1 MSYFK
6 LINGIKYLL
15 RADTRVITIT
25 EGYTTDF
32 DAYKQNI
39 PVMAHII
46 VDSGTVQDNLNV
58 YSVQLWIVD
67 IVVENNNIT
76 IEKFIG
82 NDNLQ
87 EVYELTDNI
96 ARRFYMKFV
105 RDSEGNDIYLDSL
118 PTFEKVE
125 ETETQNRLAGWL
137 LSFDVGVPNPEIN
150 ICDEVVSEL
159 ATENDEFLVQ
169 ENDDGIL
176 V

>member
-6 LINGIKYLL
+6 LINGIKDIL
-15 RADTRVITIT
+15 RTDARVKTIT

-39 PVMAHII
+39 TAMAHII
-46 VDSGTVQDNLNV
+46 VDSGTVQENLNV

-76 IEKFIG
+76 VEKFLG

-118 PTFEKVE
+118 PSFEKVE

-137 LSFDVGVPNPEIN
+137 LSFDVGVPNPEIDVCVN
-150 ICDEVVSEL
+150 P
-159 ATENDEFLVQ
+159 
-169 ENDDGIL
+169 
-176 V
+176 

>member
-6 LINGIKYLL
+6 LINGIKDIL
-15 RADTRVITIT
+15 RTDTRVITIT

-46 VDSGTVQDNLNV
+46 VDSGTVSENLNI

-118 PTFEKVE
+118 PSFEKVE

-150 ICDEVVSEL
+150 ICVD
-159 ATENDEFLVQ
+159 A
-169 ENDDGIL
+169 
-176 V
+176 